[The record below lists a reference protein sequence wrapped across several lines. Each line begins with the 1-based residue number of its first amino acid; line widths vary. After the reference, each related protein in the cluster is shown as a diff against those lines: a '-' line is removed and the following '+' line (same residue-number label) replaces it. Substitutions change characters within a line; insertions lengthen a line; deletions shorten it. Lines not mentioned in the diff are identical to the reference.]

1 MSDPVCVFDAS
12 DTRRFYLA
20 IFAYA
25 DTPIKKSEF
34 VVAVSKTE
42 DPADGWLGPYIVRND
57 GLDAHG
63 AALPGLE
70 ACALTPPRQPGC
82 LGDYPSMGM
91 DAHALVIGFNLFGDG
106 YAGVLVLALSK
117 ASLLSG
123 ASSRPASAAYT
134 NWPPDLSYTIHPTAT
149 QAGTPH
155 DPERGGT
162 LWIASTGPATQNDP
176 NVPALAVWAMTNTS
190 SLASASF
197 PSDGVP
203 VVHPPALMAT
213 PAYRDPAAA
222 DPPVALTQPAPG
234 SPLDT
239 GDGRTLQSVYSGGLI
254 WAASQTVVRVGD
266 ANAAQTIG
274 TVYFAVQPRW
284 RGSSF
289 TPRLVA
295 TGYAALAGTHL
306 ARPAITATA
315 SGTAFIGVVMTGEK
329 VNPTQAVVEVDL
341 VKGPVAVRVPAYSPS
356 ILYPLTPDEL
366 MEPKSEGK
374 GYLRGGDYG
383 AACLD
388 DSGAAWT
395 AGEWSGGV
403 PSAGCVSKDGKDR
416 CPNWSTMVVRSR
428 ASEEGEG
435 VRSAAGGAAVD
446 RIASVLT
453 GGRLPAVGRW
463 GGDPVRAA
471 ESAPKWLKNGVS
483 RKEEEREEEREERRR
498 ARTAVARDDRD

>member
-1 MSDPVCVFDAS
+1 
-12 DTRRFYLA
+12 
-20 IFAYA
+20 
-25 DTPIKKSEF
+25 
-34 VVAVSKTE
+34 
-42 DPADGWLGPYIVRND
+42 
-57 GLDAHG
+57 
-63 AALPGLE
+63 
-70 ACALTPPRQPGC
+70 
-82 LGDYPSMGM
+82 MGM
-91 DAHALVIGFNLFGDG
+91 DAHALVIAFNLFGDG

-123 ASSRPASAAYT
+123 AASRPASAAYT

-155 DPERGGT
+155 DAERGGT
-162 LWIASTGPATQNDP
+162 LWIASTGPSTQNDP

-197 PSDGVP
+197 PADGVP
-203 VVHPPALMAT
+203 MVHPPALMAT
-213 PAYRDPAAA
+213 PAYRDPAAV
-222 DPPVALTQPAPG
+222 DPPVALTQPPPG

-266 ANAAQTIG
+266 ASADQTIG

-284 RGSSF
+284 TGPSAF

-295 TGYAALAGTHL
+295 TGYAALPGTHL

-315 SGTAFIGVVMTGEK
+315 TGTAFIGVLMTGEK

-341 VKGPVAVRVPAYSPS
+341 VKGPLAVRVPAYSPS
-356 ILYPLTPDEL
+356 ILYPTVPDEL
-366 MEPKSEGK
+366 AEPKSEGK

-403 PSAGCVSKDGKDR
+403 PSAGCVSRDDKDR

-428 ASEEGEG
+428 VSQEEEGMK
-435 VRSAAGGAAVD
+435 SAAEGGTAVD
-446 RIASVLT
+446 RVAHALT
-453 GGRLPAVGRW
+453 GGRLPAVGGW
-463 GGDPVRAA
+463 GGNPVRAA
-471 ESAPKWLKNGVS
+471 ETAPKWLKNGVS
-483 RKEEEREEEREERRR
+483 RKEEEREEEAREEEEREEQRR
-498 ARTAVARDDRD
+498 ARVASTRDDRD